1 MYQAEGIM
9 RRLCEM
15 LSIANDSTCGGGTIK
30 YGGSSQKGTLKD
42 AAAMHCCRTRLGR
55 VCMKGA

>member
-1 MYQAEGIM
+1 M
-9 RRLCEM
+9 LCEM
-15 LSIANDSTCGGGTIK
+15 LSIANDSTFGGGTKAAVLCTIK
-30 YGGSSQKGTLKD
+30 YGGSSQKGTLKE